1 MTKSKFSAL
10 SIVVPL
16 IFARHLMNGKQFLKA
31 TSVARSRHII
41 VIPSFTKMSASL

>member
-16 IFARHLMNGKQFLKA
+16 IFVRHLMNGKQFLKA
-31 TSVARSRHII
+31 TSVARLRHII
-41 VIPSFTKMSASL
+41 VISTFTKM